1 MLQAQ
6 AVDVRMELD
15 LRIGMLKVNIK
26 FEGKYYFLTY
36 IDSQFSLSPSP
47 DYLLIRA
54 IKEIESQPTCRLIKH
69 FDQCNRYILVFL
81 VLSSMAFNN

>member
-26 FEGKYYFLTY
+26 FESKNF
-36 IDSQFSLSPSP
+36 
-47 DYLLIRA
+47 
-54 IKEIESQPTCRLIKH
+54 
-69 FDQCNRYILVFL
+69 
-81 VLSSMAFNN
+81 

>member
-26 FEGKYYFLTY
+26 FKGKNF
-36 IDSQFSLSPSP
+36 
-47 DYLLIRA
+47 
-54 IKEIESQPTCRLIKH
+54 
-69 FDQCNRYILVFL
+69 
-81 VLSSMAFNN
+81 

>member
-26 FEGKYYFLTY
+26 FEVKNF
-36 IDSQFSLSPSP
+36 
-47 DYLLIRA
+47 
-54 IKEIESQPTCRLIKH
+54 
-69 FDQCNRYILVFL
+69 
-81 VLSSMAFNN
+81 